1 MCFSWSFEKRREL
14 QTSLWV
20 CSLFP
25 LLGSSAAVNFSSG
38 HRFSGWWWRISS
50 SSPFSGKVTT
60 AEMIRLVFLA
70 MAHAALPM
78 LGVLSREG
86 RWTWTDAVVTKEN
99 WRPEMRKMRLCLED
113 SFGQIVSFFWG

>member
-1 MCFSWSFEKRREL
+1 
-14 QTSLWV
+14 
-20 CSLFP
+20 
-25 LLGSSAAVNFSSG
+25 
-38 HRFSGWWWRISS
+38 
-50 SSPFSGKVTT
+50 
-60 AEMIRLVFLA
+60 MIRLVFLA

-113 SFGQIVSFFWG
+113 SFGQIVSFFEINRGVTPLLHKLIKKESLQAI